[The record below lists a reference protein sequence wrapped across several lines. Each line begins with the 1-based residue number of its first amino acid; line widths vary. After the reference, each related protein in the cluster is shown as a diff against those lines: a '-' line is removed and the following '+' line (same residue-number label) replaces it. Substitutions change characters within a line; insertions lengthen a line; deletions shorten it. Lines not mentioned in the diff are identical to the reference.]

1 MGGFSMAMSV
11 ITRWYIHILQNP
23 IISRWLCTHH
33 SIITLSPL
41 RARCILRRLVSVD
54 PGQHVG
60 KMLEINGEMRGF
72 YRVLYGFY
80 MVLYGFNYMVLYGS
94 YMVLIWFY
102 MVLIV
107 WFYMVLIWFY
117 MVFPPKASDI
127 FRHVHS
133 YGGWWRN
140 PAPPWM
146 VKTL

>member
-80 MVLYGFNYMVLYGS
+80 MVLYGFNYGFIWF

>member
-33 SIITLSPL
+33 SIITLSPF

-72 YRVLYGFY
+72 YMVFIWFY
-80 MVLYGFNYMVLYGS
+80 MVLIIWFYMVLYGS
-94 YMVLIWFY
+94 YMVLYGFNCMVLYGSY
-102 MVLIV
+102 MVLYG
-107 WFYMVLIWFY
+107 FS
-117 MVFPPKASDI
+117 PKS
-127 FRHVHS
+127 FRHLQTCS
-133 YGGWWRN
+133 LIR
-140 PAPPWM
+140 WM
-146 VKTL
+146 VTKSCTTLDG